1 MNQLQ
6 AMRVFLKV
14 VELKNFGLAGEQMG
28 ISRPAVTRSIAM
40 LEEHFNVRLL
50 HRSTHNVS
58 LTEAGEAYVDGVR
71 AVLDKLDEVEAEVNR
86 SVREPKG
93 TLRIA
98 APTLFSMTD
107 LAPLI
112 ARYRRRYPEV
122 RLEVALIDVQVDIVE
137 GRYDVCFVAD
147 HKTASATMVSRALA
161 PIKPVLVASP
171 GYLRHA
177 GTPTDPASLRDH
189 DLLAHV
195 DTGREALELRTPS
208 GIERIEFEPALAA
221 SSSVLVREA
230 ALADMGI
237 AVIPESLVSD
247 DIAQG
252 RLKIVLPECE
262 IEGPQRQMAILYSG
276 RRHLSAKVRTFIEFA
291 VEYFRERRE
300 GGDRMA
306 HAAPREGSTHASE
319 TAPTRPADPVQV
331 RCGGEPLHTEAA

>member
-58 LTEAGEAYVDGVR
+58 VTEAGEAYVDGVR

-98 APTLFSMTD
+98 APTSFSMTD
-107 LAPLI
+107 LAPLL

-122 RLEVALIDVQVDIVE
+122 RLEVALVDAHVDIVE
-137 GRYDVCFVAD
+137 GRYDACFVAD
-147 HKTASATMVSRALA
+147 HKAASATMVSRTLA

-171 GYLRHA
+171 AYLRHA
-177 GTPTDPASLRDH
+177 GAPREATSLRVH

-195 DTGREALELRTPS
+195 DTARQALELRTPS

-230 ALADMGI
+230 ALAHMGI

-247 DIAQG
+247 DIAEG
-252 RLKIVLPECE
+252 RLIVVLPDCE
-262 IEGPQRQMAILYSG
+262 VEGPQRQMAILYSG
-276 RRHLSAKVRTFIEFA
+276 RRHLSAKVRSFIEFA
-291 VEYFRERRE
+291 VEHFRERRDGADRAEDAKGAE
-300 GGDRMA
+300 GTNAMDHAGKA
-306 HAAPREGSTHASE
+306 HRADARSGAEPANTE
-319 TAPTRPADPVQV
+319 TA
-331 RCGGEPLHTEAA
+331 

>member
-98 APTLFSMTD
+98 APTSFSMTD
-107 LAPLI
+107 LAPLV

-122 RLEVALIDVQVDIVE
+122 RLEVALIDAHVDIVE

-147 HKTASATMVSRALA
+147 HKAASATMVSRALA

-171 GYLRHA
+171 GYLRRA
-177 GTPTDPASLRDH
+177 GTPADPASLRDH

-195 DTGREALELRTPS
+195 DTGRQALELRTPS
-208 GIERIEFEPALAA
+208 GPERIEFEPALAA

-247 DIAQG
+247 DIQHG
-252 RLKIVLPECE
+252 RLNVVLPNCE
-262 IEGPQRQMAILYSG
+262 VEGPQRQMAILYSG

-300 GGDRMA
+300 GEDHRV
-306 HAAPREGSTHASE
+306 HAQPREPS
-319 TAPTRPADPVQV
+319 PA
-331 RCGGEPLHTEAA
+331 LA

>member
-58 LTEAGEAYVDGVR
+58 VTEAGEAYVDGVR

-86 SVREPKG
+86 SVRDPKG

-98 APTLFSMTD
+98 APTSFSMTD
-107 LAPLI
+107 LAPLL

-122 RLEVALIDVQVDIVE
+122 RLEVALVDTHVDVVE
-137 GRYDVCFVAD
+137 GRYDACFVAD

-171 GYLRHA
+171 GYLQHA
-177 GTPTDPASLRDH
+177 GAPTDPVSLRGH

-195 DTGREALELRTPS
+195 DTGRQALELRAAS
-208 GIERIEFEPALAA
+208 GVERIEFEPALAA

-230 ALADMGI
+230 ALAHMGI

-247 DIAQG
+247 DIEQG
-252 RLKIVLPECE
+252 RLMVVLPEWE
-262 IEGPQRQMAILYSG
+262 VEGPQRQMAILYSG
-276 RRHLSAKVRTFIEFA
+276 RRHLSAKVRSFIEFA

-300 GGDRMA
+300 GADRRD
-306 HAAPREGSTHASE
+306 HAERTDPANSADQVDRANARCSKEAASAE
-319 TAPTRPADPVQV
+319 TA
-331 RCGGEPLHTEAA
+331 